1 MRQVYQAQQAQLAQ
15 LAQQHGQHGQHG
27 QHRQFYNIQPHIN
40 YYNPRTQQQQYIPVG
55 RPLN

>member
-15 LAQQHGQHGQHG
+15 QHGQHQN
-27 QHRQFYNIQPHIN
+27 RQFYNIQPHIN

>member
-1 MRQVYQAQQAQLAQ
+1 MRQVYQAQQVQH
-15 LAQQHGQHGQHG
+15 QHGQHGQN
-27 QHRQFYNIQPHIN
+27 RQFYNIQQQPHIN